1 MTTFVAIGHHGP
13 LTEAEALD
21 IAERQV
27 AWFEARLA
35 DKSIHQIYA
44 LVGGGRLVI
53 GEAGSAAD
61 FEALL
66 ASGPD
71 APTRE
76 WSRIA
81 ELRDGLEVARDYVQA
96 TREAARTETGNE

>member
-1 MTTFVAIGHHGP
+1 MATFVAIGHHGP

-21 IAERQV
+21 IAQRQV
-27 AWFEARLA
+27 PWFEARLA
-35 DKSIHQIYA
+35 DGSIRQIYA

-53 GEAGSAAD
+53 GEADSATE

-71 APTRE
+71 APTRA

-81 ELRDGLEVARDYVQA
+81 ELRDGLEIAREYVLA
-96 TREAARTETGNE
+96 SREARTEPGDE